1 MTSHIRVVID
11 GHDIVLPDS
20 ASLDIED
27 RNPYLNDGIDT
38 YSYGFEVP
46 IAENQE
52 LLGAIDHVY
61 DDSRLQM
68 LEGKPMQIYV
78 DGLLFR
84 SGKVAPI
91 EQQEIKDTVRLS
103 MTSSRKQLNEL
114 VGDLSLQD
122 IAFPAEDADSLQ
134 IGEMIGDIV
143 VGSLS
148 KSDYTV
154 RPRFSFEKSPNPNGY
169 YRFQWTY
176 DIETTATPSTFTF
189 IQPQALGFSANKEY
203 QCNDVAPFA
212 PVRTGDGELIVN
224 KDFIN
229 TYAAFDDQIVQPDGT
244 TRRALYHNARIS
256 YYHHRKEVDKDGNVK
271 SSDDVLIS
279 PNGYG
284 PYYVLEADR
293 PQSGIC
299 FYLMYVLEALFR
311 YLGVEYD
318 DKALRSIEDMRRLSF
333 FTTRCKYDLVR
344 KDGRPSS
351 QAMPGFQFNSSFDQN
366 GVNAWLSDRKCGGR
380 LTSGFERSE
389 DSETKIACQV
399 YPRIYIYNDVLD
411 STMPVQEREN
421 LVHVCDYNYDGI
433 SIYVRRDEAVTR
445 SVTVDE
451 YFDVEC
457 IDKTGIGA
465 GKNFAGPWRM
475 TLQAINVSKPDDN
488 FVYGASVMKMIANA
502 QNLPE
507 MKVTEFLD
515 SLWASFGI
523 KFEYDSERNL
533 VTAYLVRDVLRSRQT
548 PMPIVGD
555 VWEELKE
562 TERITGVRMR
572 YSAEGDRSSQLANI
586 RKGLTD
592 YDTTF
597 DYLVEKSPFIVT
609 DRSLRDIQRGTLS
622 VGDMNCY
629 VDLTTGNAYRIKI
642 SKDALSESKM
652 SALKPSTFEVAQG
665 KGITEYAPEYASMSE
680 AEQQDSNVEDGIIE
694 LTSSFVPLVQNDLLG
709 SRSSSTTAM
718 LCPFVDEEMWNEEVP
733 MSAIRNVVESTLSI
747 YYYIDEEITTDERYD
762 VDSSD
767 DGNSPLQHVDW
778 GNCITLMRGGGADAR
793 IQYFDYDYDGH
804 GSAKWRMVSGQYM
817 MDSDSITPHGAYY
830 DYNGL
835 LPGLGGD
842 MGNGSLSPTYDKEW
856 AEQQMRGLW
865 PDSNADLTLSSRK
878 VQVAD
883 AVAKGYDVTGRD
895 HLAYLATS
903 EKVEIA
909 GVPHY
914 LVYARITDAGVILS
928 PDEATAYI
936 DTIVSD
942 AASTG
947 RTPLEVD
954 SANRRLI
961 IADYDESLAVLIDSD
976 LRILEDFEMYYF
988 ADDFIP
994 VNPIDRQRISLKIR
1008 AYHTDKQGNILC
1020 DQNTAYRGLAD
1031 AFMAEYIH
1039 LLLHRK
1045 RIVFRMLCE
1054 MQYLIDIPWRHR
1066 VQINGISGWLDG
1078 ISTRISA
1085 AKGIEKVEPT
1095 LFVL

>member
-1 MTSHIRVVID
+1 MTSHLRVVID
-11 GHDIVLPDS
+11 GHDLVLPDN
-20 ASLDIED
+20 ASIDIED

-38 YSYGFEVP
+38 YSYSFEVP
-46 IAENQE
+46 IAQNRE
-52 LLGAIDHVY
+52 LFGAVDHIY
-61 DDSRLQM
+61 DDSRLLQ

-78 DGLLFR
+78 DGILFR

-91 EQQEIKDTVRLS
+91 QEQELKDKVS
-103 MTSSRKQLNEL
+103 IAMTSSRKQLNDL

-122 IAFPAEDADSLQ
+122 LTFPDEDADSLQ

-143 VGSLS
+143 TSPLS
-148 KSDYTV
+148 QSDYTV
-154 RPRFSFEKSPNPNGY
+154 LPRFSVEKSPNPSGY
-169 YRFQWTY
+169 YRFQWT
-176 DIETTATPSTFTF
+176 DSFDATASPSSATL
-189 IQPQALGFSANKEY
+189 IQLQALGFSANKEY
-203 QCNDVAPFA
+203 KCATFPPYAP
-212 PVRTGDGELIVN
+212 DKNEEGELVVA

-271 SSDDVLIS
+271 SSDDVLVS

-299 FYLMYVLEALFR
+299 LYLMYVLEALFK
-311 YLGVEYD
+311 YLGVAYD
-318 DKALRSIEDMRRLSF
+318 DKALRSIEDMRHLSF
-333 FTTRCKYDLVR
+333 FTTKCKYDLVR
-344 KDGRPSS
+344 KDGQSS
-351 QAMPGFQFNSSFDQN
+351 GVLPNFAYNSSFDGN

-380 LTSGFERSE
+380 LTSGLERSE
-389 DSETKIACQV
+389 ESETKIATAV
-399 YPRIYIYNDVLD
+399 YPRMYIYPLVLPAD
-411 STMPVQEREN
+411 MPIAERDN
-421 LVHVCDYNYDGI
+421 LKYVCSYNYDGI
-433 SIYVRRDEAVTR
+433 SIYVRKDEAITR
-445 SVTVDE
+445 NVTVDE
-451 YFDVEC
+451 YFDVEF
-457 IDKTGIGA
+457 IDKNANGA
-465 GKNFAGPWRM
+465 GRNFEGRWRM
-475 TLQAINVSKPDDN
+475 TLQAIDVHEPQDN
-488 FVYGASVMKMIANA
+488 FRYGASVMKMIANA

-533 VTAYLVRDVLRSRQT
+533 VTAYMVRDVLRSRQT

-572 YSAEGDRSSQLANI
+572 YSAEGDLPSQLTNI
-586 RKGLTD
+586 RKGLTE
-592 YDTTF
+592 YDTSF
-597 DYLVEKSPFIVT
+597 DYLVERSPFLVT
-609 DRSLRDIQRGTLS
+609 DKRLRDIQCGTLS

-629 VDLTTGNAYRIKI
+629 VDIATGNAYRVKI
-642 SKDALSESKM
+642 SKTALSESKM
-652 SALKPSTFEVAQG
+652 SALKPSVIEVAQG
-665 KGITEYAPEYASMSE
+665 KGITVYAPEYAALSD
-680 AEQQDSNVEDGIIE
+680 AEQQDSDVSGGIVE
-694 LTSSFVPLVQNDLLG
+694 LTSGFVPLVQNDLLSG
-709 SRSSSTTAM
+709 RSASSTAM
-718 LCPFVDEEMWNEEVP
+718 LCPFVEDEMWNEEVP
-733 MSAIRNVVESTLSI
+733 MTSIRNVVESTMSI

-804 GSAKWRMVSGQYM
+804 GSAKWRMLSGQYM

-830 DYNGL
+830 DYNGI

-842 MGNGSLSPTYDKEW
+842 MGSGAPSPSYNKEW

-865 PDSNADLTLSSRK
+865 PDSNADLTISSRK
-878 VQVAD
+878 VNVDD
-883 AVAKGYDVTGRD
+883 AAAKGYDVTGRE
-895 HLAYLATS
+895 HFAYLATS

-909 GVPHY
+909 GVAHY

-936 DTIVSD
+936 ATIAAT
-942 AASTG
+942 AASSG

-954 SANRRLI
+954 SERLRLI

-976 LRILEDFEMYYF
+976 LRILDDFEMYYF
-988 ADDFIP
+988 ADEFVPI
-994 VNPIDRQRISLKIR
+994 NPIDQQRISLKIR
-1008 AYHTDKQGNILC
+1008 AYHTDAHGNILC
-1020 DQNTAYRGLAD
+1020 DQNTAYRGLSD

-1066 VQINGISGWLDG
+1066 VQINGMSGWLNG
-1078 ISTRISA
+1078 ISTRVSA